1 MKNKDFIG
9 IDFLYPASIIIM
21 NVIKAI
27 ELVGS
32 SPEGFEE
39 AVKHAIEEAK
49 KTLRHIRRVEVVDF
63 EVLMEND
70 EIKMYQAKVKLYF
83 MVER

>member
-1 MKNKDFIG
+1 
-9 IDFLYPASIIIM
+9 M

-32 SPEGFEE
+32 SPDGFEE

-49 KTLRHIRRVEVVDF
+49 KTLRNIRRVEVMDF

-70 EIKMYQAKVKLYF
+70 EIKMYQARVKLYF
-83 MVER
+83 MVERE

>member
-1 MKNKDFIG
+1 MKI
-9 IDFLYPASIIIM
+9 FLYSSDIIIM

-32 SPEGFEE
+32 SADGFEG
-39 AVKHAIEEAK
+39 AVENAINEAK
-49 KTLRHIRRVEVVDF
+49 KTLRNIRRVEVSNF

-83 MVER
+83 MVERD

>member
-1 MKNKDFIG
+1 
-9 IDFLYPASIIIM
+9 M

-32 SPEGFEE
+32 SPTSFEE
-39 AVKHAIEEAK
+39 AVKNAIYEAK
-49 KTLRHIRRVEVVDF
+49 KTLRKIRRVEIMDF

-70 EIKMYQAKVKLYF
+70 EPSLYQARIKLF
-83 MVER
+83 FEVERS

>member
-1 MKNKDFIG
+1 
-9 IDFLYPASIIIM
+9 M

-32 SPEGFEE
+32 SPNSFED

-49 KTLRHIRRVEVVDF
+49 KTLRHIRRVEVMDF
-63 EVLMEND
+63 EVLLEND
-70 EIKMYQAKVKLYF
+70 EIKMYQARIKLFF
-83 MVER
+83 MVERD

>member
-1 MKNKDFIG
+1 
-9 IDFLYPASIIIM
+9 M

-32 SPEGFEE
+32 SSEGFEK
-39 AVKHAIEEAK
+39 AVENAINEAK
-49 KTLRHIRRVEVVDF
+49 KTLRNIRRVEVSNF

-83 MVER
+83 TVERD

>member
-1 MKNKDFIG
+1 
-9 IDFLYPASIIIM
+9 M

-32 SPEGFEE
+32 SPNSFED

-49 KTLRHIRRVEVVDF
+49 KTLRNIRRVEVMDF
-63 EVLMEND
+63 EVLLEND
-70 EIKMYQAKVKLYF
+70 EIKMYQARIKLFF

>member
-1 MKNKDFIG
+1 M
-9 IDFLYPASIIIM
+9 S
-21 NVIKAI
+21 VIKSI

-32 SPEGFEE
+32 SPESFEK
-39 AVKHAIEEAK
+39 AVKHAIDEAK
-49 KTLRHIRRVEVVDF
+49 KTIRNIRRVEVDGM

-70 EIKMYQAKVKLYF
+70 QVVSYQTKIKLFF

>member
-1 MKNKDFIG
+1 MIKQNN
-9 IDFLYPASIIIM
+9 LYALLYIIM
-21 NVIKAI
+21 NVIKSI

-32 SPEGFEE
+32 SPNGFEE

-49 KTLRHIRRVEVVDF
+49 KTLRNIRRVEIMDF

-70 EIKMYQAKVKLYF
+70 EISLYQARIKLF
-83 MVER
+83 FEVERS

>member
-1 MKNKDFIG
+1 ME
-9 IDFLYPASIIIM
+9 
-21 NVIKAI
+21 VIKAI

-32 SPEGFEE
+32 SSESFEG

-49 KTLRHIRRVEVVDF
+49 KTLRNIRRVQVMDF

-70 EIKMYQAKVKLYF
+70 EIKMYQARVKLYF

>member
-1 MKNKDFIG
+1 
-9 IDFLYPASIIIM
+9 M

-32 SPEGFEE
+32 SPDSFEG

-49 KTLRHIRRVEVVDF
+49 KTLRNIRRVQVLDM
-63 EVLMEND
+63 EVLIEND
-70 EIKMYQAKVKLYF
+70 EIKMYQARVKLFF
-83 MVER
+83 MVERE

>member
-1 MKNKDFIG
+1 
-9 IDFLYPASIIIM
+9 M
-21 NVIKAI
+21 NVIKSI

-32 SPEGFEE
+32 SPNNFED

-49 KTLRHIRRVEVVDF
+49 KTLRNIRRVEVVDF

-70 EIKMYQAKVKLYF
+70 EILLYQAKVKLYF
-83 MVER
+83 MVERD

>member
-1 MKNKDFIG
+1 M
-9 IDFLYPASIIIM
+9 LYIIM
-21 NVIKAI
+21 NVIKSI

-32 SPEGFEE
+32 SPNNFED

-49 KTLRHIRRVEVVDF
+49 KTLRNIRRVEVMDF

-70 EIKMYQAKVKLYF
+70 EISLYQARIKLF
-83 MVER
+83 FEVER

>member
-1 MKNKDFIG
+1 
-9 IDFLYPASIIIM
+9 M
-21 NVIKAI
+21 NVIKSI

-32 SPEGFEE
+32 SPNNFED

-49 KTLRHIRRVEVVDF
+49 KTLRNIRRVEVVDF

-70 EIKMYQAKVKLYF
+70 EISLYQAKVKLYF
-83 MVER
+83 MVERD